1 MINPGEMGW
10 VPENEELI
18 KVLAQQLG
26 RSAYDS
32 VDLILNNDIEIN
44 KKSYE
49 DMYVSAL
56 LISRLGHDPLIKVVL
71 NGNAKMLSNA
81 RLLSGVK
88 PIVTPEEITT
98 ITQELLRKLLN
109 HYNTRCKEGIL
120 PDQLKTIPPFDFR
133 SKD

>member
-81 RLLSGVK
+81 RLLSEVK

-109 HYNTRCKEGIL
+109 RYIAR
-120 PDQLKTIPPFDFR
+120 
-133 SKD
+133 